1 MTPARPLA
9 LLTISSALLLAACAS
24 GTGGWGSAP
33 GDAERKYEAI
43 MHGQAS
49 ERVIVREGA
58 IPNSE
63 FGRTPEQLARQ
74 EAGQQCSRVNLE
86 ARVLD
91 VQRQRW
97 SGRDVRGGGMVPFER
112 VRLTYRCERGMP

>member
-1 MTPARPLA
+1 MTFTRPLA
-9 LLTISSALLLAACAS
+9 LLTTSSALLLAACAS
-24 GTGGWGSAP
+24 GPGGWGSAP
-33 GDAERKYEAI
+33 GDAERKYEAF

-58 IPNSE
+58 IVDSE
-63 FGRTPEQLARQ
+63 LGRTPEQLARQ

-91 VQRQRW
+91 VQHQRW
-97 SGRDVRGGGMVPFER
+97 SGRTVRGGMVPFER